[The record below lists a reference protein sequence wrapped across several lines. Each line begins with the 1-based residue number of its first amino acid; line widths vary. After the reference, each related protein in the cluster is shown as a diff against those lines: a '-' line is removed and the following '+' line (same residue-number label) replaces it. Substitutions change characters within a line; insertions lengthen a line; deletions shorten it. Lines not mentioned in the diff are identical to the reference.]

1 MTDGI
6 NAISLNSAEKL
17 KLWRF
22 KTRRDQL
29 FPSGVSFCAI
39 VVPLRG
45 ANVFKNCFE
54 KLGRIT
60 SEASYSMYL
69 SNDILGQ
76 ITFLQ
81 ESLQL

>member
-6 NAISLNSAEKL
+6 NAISLNSAEEL

-22 KTRRDQL
+22 KTRRNQL
-29 FPSGVSFCAI
+29 FPSNVSFCAI
-39 VVPLRG
+39 VVPVG
-45 ANVFKNCFE
+45 AANVFRNCFE
-54 KLGRIT
+54 KLGKIT

-69 SNDILGQ
+69 SNDILDQ

-81 ESLQL
+81 ESLQF